1 MTEMYSDEWWAERER
16 ADEARKAWWEAK
28 YAENAR
34 RKAKAAKA
42 AARYEVIENAVVLV
56 FKIALCGAV
65 LAAAVW
71 FSNRPASDSDGYDYS
86 QYEECYA
93 GNRMDPGNC

>member
-1 MTEMYSDEWWAERER
+1 MTPDEWYAERER
-16 ADEARKAWWEAK
+16 EDEARKAWWEAK

-34 RKAKAAKA
+34 RRAKADKA
-42 AARYEVIENAVVLV
+42 AARYGVIEDAVLLV
-56 FKIALCGAV
+56 FKIALCIAV
-65 LAAAVW
+65 LLAAVW

-93 GNRMDPGNC
+93 GNRYDSGNC